1 MTNLLQTGS
10 QWLGDQL
17 LAHAATEVRY
27 VRGLEQ
33 ALVLATIGKTEY
45 EIEDS
50 AGAVVRVQTRDYLI
64 RAADLVLGGSPAL
77 PQPGDRI
84 HETDGDATF
93 VYEVLSP
100 GTEPCWR
107 YSDPHRRLLRVHT
120 KQVG

>member
-17 LAHAATEVRY
+17 LAHAATEVLY

-33 ALVLATIGKTEY
+33 VLVRATIGKTEY
-45 EIEDS
+45 EIEDA

-64 RAADLVLGGSPAL
+64 KAADLILGGSPAL

-84 HETDGDATF
+84 HETDGDVTF

-107 YSDPHRRLLRVHT
+107 YSDPHRQLLRVHT